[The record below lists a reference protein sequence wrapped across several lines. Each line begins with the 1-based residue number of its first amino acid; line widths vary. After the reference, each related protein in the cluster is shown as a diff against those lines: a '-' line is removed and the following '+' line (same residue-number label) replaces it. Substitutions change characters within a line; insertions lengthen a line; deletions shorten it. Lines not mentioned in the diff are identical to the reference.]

1 VTAPDGESG
10 ALRAVGRSALI
21 LTSATVS
28 VQVVGIAR
36 ELFVASQVGLS
47 SRLDALLIAMTLPTS
62 LVSLLTSGMV
72 TALVPAYLATR
83 EAEGQIGA
91 RRLAGAVLVWVGF
104 GGALLA
110 ALLAVFA
117 GVAVS
122 ITGPGLSPT
131 DRASAVGYLFVLAP
145 LALVASVSSIMQ
157 TVCQAEQRFS
167 AIAASA
173 LLGALVTLAIV
184 LFGWSTFD
192 LGALAIGSLVGP
204 SVSLVI
210 LFGSTVRG
218 SVVPKL
224 GLRPEGVDVGAL
236 LRHAAP
242 LTAGAAILQINVMV
256 DRAVATL
263 LAPGAVSALRFAEV
277 LIRTPITAI
286 NPAWGAAI
294 YPTLVHVA
302 QGRESGSLARM
313 TDRMLRF
320 SLAAFVPIAVLAAAA
335 APVAVTVAYGRGAF
349 TTDDLALTATVAAGF
364 SPMILVLMTSP
375 VVRLALNAR
384 RLGRILLTGATVNV
398 ILNTIFDVVLGFT
411 LGVAGV
417 ALSSSLTAGV
427 VAVYFARQL
436 SIVEPEFKVR
446 PIASNLGRSF
456 LASIAA
462 AAPVAALAWS
472 GTFPA
477 GTLPGL
483 LALGL
488 FGVFGLAA
496 YVALATWL
504 GLDEP
509 RVLASVAGRPFA
521 RLLKRRTQDR

>member
-1 VTAPDGESG
+1 VTAPDGETG

-21 LTSATVS
+21 LTGATVS
-28 VQVVGIAR
+28 VQVVGIGR
-36 ELFVASQVGLS
+36 ELFVASQIGLS

-62 LVSLLTSGMV
+62 VVSLLTSGMV

-83 EAEGQIGA
+83 EAEGPIGA
-91 RRLAGAVLVWVGF
+91 RRLAGAVLVWVGL
-104 GGALLA
+104 GGALLSVV
-110 ALLAVFA
+110 LAVFA
-117 GVAVS
+117 GVAVA

-131 DRASAVGYLFVLAP
+131 DRASASGYLFVLAP
-145 LALVASVSSIMQ
+145 LALVASVSSILYA
-157 TVCQAEQRFS
+157 VCQAEQRFS
-167 AIAASA
+167 SIAASS

-184 LFGWSTFD
+184 VFGWSTLD

-204 SVSLVI
+204 CVALLV

-218 SVVPKL
+218 SVVPRL
-224 GLRPEGVDVGAL
+224 GLRPKEIDVGSL

-256 DRAVATL
+256 DRAIATL

-286 NPAWGAAI
+286 NPAWGSAI

-313 TDRMLRF
+313 TDRMLGF
-320 SLAAFVPIAVLAAAA
+320 SMAAFVPIAVLTVAA
-335 APVAVTVAYGRGAF
+335 APVAVAVAYGRGAF
-349 TTDDLALTATVAAGF
+349 SVADLALTSAVAAGF
-364 SPMILVLMTSP
+364 APMILILMTSP

-384 RLGRILLTGATVNV
+384 RLGRILLTGAIVNV

-417 ALSSSLTAGV
+417 ALSSSLTAGA

-436 SIVEPEFKVR
+436 ASIEPAFALR
-446 PIASNLGRSF
+446 PIARNLGLSF
-456 LASIAA
+456 LASVPGAV
-462 AAPVAALAWS
+462 PVAALAWT
-472 GTFPA
+472 GTYPA

-483 LALGL
+483 LTLGL
-488 FGVFGLAA
+488 FGVFGLGS
-496 YVALATWL
+496 YIALARWL
-504 GLDEP
+504 GLEEP
-509 RVLASVAGRPFA
+509 RTLLRVLSRPLSGIRGRRSEGA
-521 RLLKRRTQDR
+521 